1 MRNNPFIAHE
11 FFCPILKGNP
21 RGKWAEQMKSMQR
34 RRKNGAPA
42 IIRD

>member
-21 RGKWAEQMKSMQR
+21 RGKWAEQMKSMQQR
-34 RRKNGAPA
+34 RENSAPA
-42 IIRD
+42 SICD